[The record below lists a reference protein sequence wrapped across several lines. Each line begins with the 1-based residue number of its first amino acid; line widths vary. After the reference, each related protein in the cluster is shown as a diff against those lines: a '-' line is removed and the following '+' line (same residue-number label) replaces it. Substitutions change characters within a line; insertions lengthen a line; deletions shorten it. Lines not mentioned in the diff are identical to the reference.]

1 MEQVPHFEEVLD
13 SADRLSLEDQEEL
26 VQILQKRITEHRR
39 DKLSKE
45 IKAADRE
52 FKKGKCQ
59 KATPDELMREILA

>member
-13 SADRLSLEDQEEL
+13 FVDKLSLEDQEEL
-26 VQILQKRITEHRR
+26 VKILKKRIIEHRR
-39 DKLSKE
+39 DELNKD

-59 KATPDELMREILA
+59 KATPEELMKEIST